1 MKIDTSTLLILGS
14 AIILSACNPTASEK
28 EKPNN
33 PIQEEKN
40 VLRLKPLSTEK
51 THEGGLDTT
60 KLIIPN
66 NQ

>member
-1 MKIDTSTLLILGS
+1 MKFDQTALLIFLGTVIFS
-14 AIILSACNPTASEK
+14 SCNSTAPQQEK
-28 EKPNN
+28 QIN

-60 KLIIPN
+60 KLIAPKI
-66 NQ
+66 Q